1 MKSSPI
7 VSYAF
12 SENDIK
18 ELEEY
23 RDQQEDFRLK
33 RRFIIFLQ
41 VIEGVSLDTICKTFK
56 ISPKTIDNWFK
67 QYSSKGIDAL
77 NTFSYVKKNI
87 LTKRTNQ
94 KSHKMDQRKCPR
106 KSANH

>member
-1 MKSSPI
+1 MKSNPI
-7 VSYAF
+7 ASYAF
-12 SENDIK
+12 SEDDIK

-33 RRFIIFLQ
+33 RRFIIFLL
-41 VIEGVSLDTICKTFK
+41 IIDGVLMDTICKTFK

-77 NTFSYVKKNI
+77 NTFSYVKKKHSYEKN
-87 LTKRTNQ
+87 
-94 KSHKMDQRKCPR
+94 KSKI
-106 KSANH
+106 S

>member
-12 SENDIK
+12 SEDDIK

-33 RRFIIFLQ
+33 RRFIIFLL
-41 VIEGVSLDTICKTFK
+41 IIDGVLMDTICKTFK

-77 NTFSYVKKNI
+77 NTFSYVKKKHSYKKN
-87 LTKRTNQ
+87 
-94 KSHKMDQRKCPR
+94 KSKI
-106 KSANH
+106 S

>member
-1 MKSSPI
+1 MKSNPI

-12 SENDIK
+12 SEDDIK

-33 RRFIIFLQ
+33 RRFIIFLL
-41 VIEGVSLDTICKTFK
+41 IIDGVQIDTICKTFK

-67 QYSSKGIDAL
+67 QYSSKGINAL
-77 NTFSYVKKNI
+77 NTFSYVKKKHSYRKN
-87 LTKRTNQ
+87 
-94 KSHKMDQRKCPR
+94 KSKI
-106 KSANH
+106 S